1 MAERTEQTNPT
12 ETSTNVNNGPLAL
25 LGKTPKKPPKKNGKT
40 TRKKNIFDKELQ
52 LISTSHI

>member
-1 MAERTEQTNPT
+1 MIQIIYNKHEC
-12 ETSTNVNNGPLAL
+12 NNEPRAL
-25 LGKTPKKPPKKNGKT
+25 LGKTPKKTQKKPGKT

>member
-1 MAERTEQTNPT
+1 MRKKII
-12 ETSTNVNNGPLAL
+12 TSTNVTMDPRHCSEKHTKN
-25 LGKTPKKPPKKNGKT
+25 PKKSGKT